1 MQRGCSGTSGPS
13 RTASCGKTQQKERK
27 TGEKSTL
34 SHLRQ
39 TDIMSHTTR
48 SPLGP
53 WQPAATLAADRFPT
67 PVAPNALRIITLL
80 INVSPQAK
88 RNVRTT

>member
-1 MQRGCSGTSGPS
+1 MARLDPAAQPAVEKQNKKRE
-13 RTASCGKTQQKERK
+13 KQEK
-27 TGEKSTL
+27 KSTL
-34 SHLRQ
+34 SHLQQ

-53 WQPAATLAADRFPT
+53 WQPAAILAADRFPT

-88 RNVRTT
+88 RNVRTTKLNQ